1 MAYNNYFPQNQYQQQ
16 YYPQYQQMPMQQG
29 NQPMQQAPVS
39 IPSSPQ
45 DNNGIIWVQGE
56 SAARSYMVGAG
67 RSVLLMDSDS
77 STFYLKSTDMSG
89 MPQPLRIFDYTERT
103 TQPQTNQIVDAPARE
118 IDTSMFVTR
127 EELEERLA
135 KITMPTATKTTVKT
149 TATKG

>member
-1 MAYNNYFPQNQYQQQ
+1 MAYNNYFPQSQYQQQ
-16 YYPQYQQMPMQQG
+16 YYPQYQQMPMQQA

-39 IPSSPQ
+39 IPSVPQ

-103 TQPQTNQIVDAPARE
+103 TQPQTNQIIDASVKE
-118 IDTSMFVTR
+118 IDTSVFVTR
-127 EELEERLA
+127 DELEERLA
-135 KITMPTATKTTVKT
+135 KLSVPVKT
-149 TATKG
+149 TAKMTTAKG